1 MNASIFFLAWLMSL
15 GTPAPGDTG
24 GMAVAAPPAAARIKL
39 DISAREELKNAIRQH
54 LTMELQ
60 AQQPVQFV
68 ESDPDWTLGVV
79 TTELT
84 DANGATVAVGL
95 SFIVEQHGIHAT
107 MLKALAQACRYFLAT
122 GLLKDAPLERDMQ
135 LLLRGAEV
143 LPEPEGLAV
152 VSQHKMCVITPD
164 RVPQACS
171 DMVAAFSAECLGT
184 AGTPNSSADT
194 KPPAILVENK

>member
-1 MNASIFFLAWLMSL
+1 MLLLPQGEFISITLEEVENECFDFLSRVAHVI
-15 GTPAPGDTG
+15 GDPCAGGTG

-39 DISAREELKNAIRQH
+39 DISAREELKGAIRQH

-95 SFIVEQHGIHAT
+95 SFIVERHGIHAK

-152 VSQHKMCVITPD
+152 VSQHKMCVITPGPAAAG
-164 RVPQACS
+164 VP
-171 DMVAAFSAECLGT
+171 
-184 AGTPNSSADT
+184 
-194 KPPAILVENK
+194 